1 MRICEALK
9 SSSNV
14 LSLSEIENPRVDS
27 EILLA
32 ETLGKNRSF
41 LLAHNQDS
49 VDDPFLST
57 FFLKVKERS
66 SGKPLQYIT
75 GKQEFYG
82 LEFEVSPDVLI
93 PRPET
98 EILVEETLKQLSEEP
113 FNLVDVGTGS
123 GCLAV
128 TLATYLAQTKF
139 WAIDLSEIAL
149 QVAKRNALRHHV
161 TKRIQFLHG
170 NLLNPLHSRVT
181 KNSIDIIVCNPPYI
195 SLDELILLQREVKDW
210 EPHLALVGEVLE
222 SNIYSR
228 LASQALLWLKPEGI
242 LILEIGAGMEKKVC
256 HLFQAPWNLL
266 NVSQDFNG
274 VPRVVVVKKTI

>member
-41 LLAHNQDS
+41 LLAHNHDSIADS
-49 VDDPFLST
+49 VLST

-242 LILEIGAGMEKKVC
+242 LILEIGAGMGGKVC
-256 HLFQAPWNLL
+256 NLFQAPWNLL
-266 NVSQDFNG
+266 NVLNDFNG
-274 VPRVVVVKKTI
+274 IPRVVVIKKAV